1 MLASPEVR
9 LAIKDS
15 RGQCRSRWLGHHT
28 EMRGRSAD
36 TSRPVQVSGHGWFT
50 DGLRP
55 EHGHSR
61 RGHVHGHGLTADAIV
76 ATASDCSRTRTVR
89 DHGEI
94 ADADAVTDWTR
105 TACGYGHRRGHLPA
119 RLRFHRDCFADSKTS
134 VCRGVTRA
142 SSKTSRLRPCECQSV
157 ADQVRTDL
165 PASRMRLDRLKGHF
179 PFRQRISRF

>member
-1 MLASPEVR
+1 MTMLASPEVR

-94 ADADAVTDWTR
+94 ADADAVTDWTWPRRGCGLATATDRTR
-105 TACGYGHRRGHLPA
+105 TARGYGHRRGHLPGQIA
-119 RLRFHRDCFADSKTS
+119 VSPRLFRGRENLVLTRSKACP
-134 VCRGVTRA
+134 VQNR
-142 SSKTSRLRPCECQSV
+142 
-157 ADQVRTDL
+157 
-165 PASRMRLDRLKGHF
+165 
-179 PFRQRISRF
+179 

>member
-55 EHGHSR
+55 ERGHSR
-61 RGHVHGHGLTADAIV
+61 RGHGRGHGLPTDSLRTRMRSRTGRGHGAVVDWPRSRIGHGLPV
-76 ATASDCSRTRTVR
+76 ATDIGAAICPD
-89 DHGEI
+89 
-94 ADADAVTDWTR
+94 
-105 TACGYGHRRGHLPA
+105 